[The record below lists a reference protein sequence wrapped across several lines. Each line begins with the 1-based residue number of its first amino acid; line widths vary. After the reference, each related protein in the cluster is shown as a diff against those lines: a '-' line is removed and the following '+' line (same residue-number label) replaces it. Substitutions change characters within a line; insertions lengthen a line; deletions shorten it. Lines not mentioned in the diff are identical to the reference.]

1 VGRLRYGPELQN
13 PHSFR
18 CEDTLWQ
25 DIVKR
30 AKYEDMATGAFIRK
44 VLGQYVT
51 DNKSDDTED
60 GITAIERFHIHRRIA
75 HPDGILPLKGVC
87 AECDKVAF

>member
-1 VGRLRYGPELQN
+1 VGRLRYGPELQK

-30 AKYEDMATGAFIRK
+30 ANYEDMAVGAFIRK
-44 VLGQYVT
+44 VLGQYIT
-51 DNKSDDTED
+51 DNPHTEVEE
-60 GITAIERFHIHRRIA
+60 GISSFDRWQVHRA
-75 HPDGILPLKGVC
+75 QMHPDGLVPIKGQC
-87 AECDKVAF
+87 AECDRVMA